1 MVLRNS
7 LLFHVGKRF
16 VIENIEKTFIVFL
29 PWLIF
34 SVIMDNDGVLPD
46 PVQGDIG
53 HLSGHFMGD
62 EIGLSKIVEGR
73 IRNFGFLSVKSGKDI
88 LIGKQQFAAVFAD
101 IRSYGISAVLFSQDF
116 QIHKKNTGI
125 DIRSVFFQIQ
135 PVRIK
140 FSEEFLDMGGGDKGT
155 AFKVHGIQIRKR
167 IDNNQIR
174 IQIKNAVQAVREQ
187 FRGKQSEIH
196 FFWISFG
203 CRALG

>member
-1 MVLRNS
+1 TAGSFLVLRNS

-101 IRSYGISAVLFSQDF
+101 IRSYGISAVFFSQDF
-116 QIHKKNTGI
+116 QVHKKNT
-125 DIRSVFFQIQ
+125 
-135 PVRIK
+135 
-140 FSEEFLDMGGGDKGT
+140 
-155 AFKVHGIQIRKR
+155 
-167 IDNNQIR
+167 
-174 IQIKNAVQAVREQ
+174 
-187 FRGKQSEIH
+187 
-196 FFWISFG
+196 
-203 CRALG
+203 